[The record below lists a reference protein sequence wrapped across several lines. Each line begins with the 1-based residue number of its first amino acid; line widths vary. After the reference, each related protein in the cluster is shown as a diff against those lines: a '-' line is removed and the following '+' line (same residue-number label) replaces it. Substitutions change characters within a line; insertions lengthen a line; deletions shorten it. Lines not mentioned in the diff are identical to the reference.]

1 MKLTAVQNVKFL
13 RLKRRLKLAHW
24 QAVGLLESLWL
35 FTQANAPAGD
45 VGRHSNEDIA
55 ASIEWDGDA
64 DSLIESLVECGWID
78 DDEDHRLLIHDWAD
92 HVPTYLK
99 GAMAK
104 HGKDFAKQ
112 SAKQPAKH
120 SPKQPAKHDAKQ
132 TQNVSEQP
140 APCLTLPSVGES
152 RVNTCVAE
160 RHEDEGD
167 VEWDGPHNIDP
178 HPVPNGKP
186 RKPSPYSPEFEEFWQ
201 TYPAYRRTAKGTA
214 WKAWQKATKDTTPAE
229 LIDKAEEYAE
239 SPKGKGE
246 FSVMPA
252 TWLNGRCWEDD
263 PTAWGLPPKKQIRV
277 LMAKDAEEY
286 SPN

>member
-45 VGRHSNEDIA
+45 VGRHCNEDIA

-64 DSLIESLVECGWID
+64 DSLIASLVECGWID
-78 DDEDHRLLIHDWAD
+78 DDDDHRLLIHDWAD

-120 SPKQPAKHDAKQ
+120 GPKHPAKHDAKQ
-132 TQNVSEQP
+132 TQNDTEHP

-152 RVNTCVAE
+152 GVNTCVAE
-160 RHEDEGD
+160 RHEDEGE
-167 VEWDGPHNIDP
+167 VEWNGPHGIDP
-178 HPVPNGKP
+178 HPVANGKP
-186 RKPSPYSPEFEEFWQ
+186 RKPSPYSAEFERFWSV
-201 TYPAYRRTAKGTA
+201 YPPYRRTAKGAA
-214 WKAWQKATKDTTPAE
+214 WKVWQVALR
-229 LIDKAEEYAE
+229 LIDAETLIRRATEYAA
-239 SPKGKGE
+239 SPRGQSDYAK
-246 FSVMPA
+246 MPA
-252 TWLNGRCWEDD
+252 TWLNGRCWEDSG
-263 PTAWGLPPKKQIRV
+263 PAWGVTAPAGPNG
-277 LMAKDAEEY
+277 AE
-286 SPN
+286 SDIPF